1 MTATSS
7 TRSIVRKSLN
17 ILFVSGA
24 LTMAILASASGAE
37 AKPDSPDYL
46 WTPALGLGV
55 GLLAGAA
62 AAAAYGPGCHWM
74 PQYDLDGYYVG
85 RVRVCR

>member
-7 TRSIVRKSLN
+7 TRSLVRKSLN
-17 ILFVSGA
+17 IVFAAGA
-24 LTMAILASASGAE
+24 LTAAILAGAPSAQ

-74 PQYDLDGYYVG
+74 PQYDVDGYYVG
-85 RVRVCR
+85 QTRVCR